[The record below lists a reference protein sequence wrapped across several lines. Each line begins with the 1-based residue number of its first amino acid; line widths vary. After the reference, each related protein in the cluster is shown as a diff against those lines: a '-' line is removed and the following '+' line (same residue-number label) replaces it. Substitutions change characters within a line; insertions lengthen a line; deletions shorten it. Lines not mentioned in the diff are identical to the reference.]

1 MTEKHAYLIIA
12 HGEFEIL
19 RLFIDLIDDIRNDI
33 FVHFDKKC
41 TTLPHIEVKKSNL
54 FILKKRIDVRWADIS
69 LVETEMLLFEFASS
83 NGKYS
88 YYHLVSGVDMP
99 IKSQDFI
106 HEFCKLHGGKEFVGY
121 INTPIDL
128 SMTNRYHLLT
138 RQYRPKNILS
148 KAFFRVVRWFVE
160 FPLNLIMPSRNIP
173 FEIKKG
179 CNWVSITDDFCRYLV
194 SQKDLIMK
202 VFSHT
207 KFADER
213 FLQSVLWYSPYR
225 SYIYNLDSEYDSC
238 LRCID
243 WNRGNPYVWKKED
256 VDSLLESS
264 GLFARKFSEKN
275 MDAVHI
281 IHDKLLCQET

>member
-12 HGEFEIL
+12 HGEFDIL
-19 RLFIDLIDDIRNDI
+19 RSLIDLIDDSRNDI

-99 IKSQDFI
+99 VKSQDYI

-121 INTPIDL
+121 VNTPIDL

-148 KAFFRVVRWFVE
+148 KAFFRVVRWIVE
-160 FPLNLIMPSRNIP
+160 FPLNLIMPSRKIP

-202 VFSHT
+202 VFRHT

-213 FLQSVLWYSPYR
+213 FLQSVLWYSPYI
-225 SYIYNLDSEYDSC
+225 SNIYNLDSEYDSC

-275 MDAVHI
+275 MDAVQL
-281 IHDKLLCQET
+281 IHDKLLCQEA